1 VHRASDQVE
10 QAEWIADLRERADEL
25 GLSDPARSCAIDLF
39 LANVPDADR
48 SKPAV
53 LAACLYAGSLV
64 AGEER
69 PQTEVADTVGVS
81 RLVVQERWKP
91 ILEAAGFDPPSW

>member
-10 QAEWIADLRERADEL
+10 HADWIEDLRRTADEL
-25 GLSDPARSCAIDLF
+25 GLGDAARSCAIDLF
-39 LANVPDADR
+39 LANVPDAER

-53 LAACLYAGSLV
+53 LAASLYAGALV

-69 PQTEVADTVGVS
+69 PQTEVAEAVGVS
-81 RLVVQERWKP
+81 RLTVQNRWKP
-91 ILEAAGFDPPSW
+91 ILEAAGFDSPSW